1 MLDGASV
8 YRKSFLDGLRPEPT
22 LTVSEW
28 ADEHRLLS
36 SKASAEPGPWRTDRT
51 PYLREPMD
59 CLSSSSS
66 VQRVVMMFAAQTG
79 KTESGSNWLGYV
91 IHHAPGPMLLV
102 QPTVDMAKRLSK
114 QRLESLIEETPV
126 LRDRIKPARSR
137 DSGNTMFSKEFPGGI
152 MVLTGSNSATGL
164 RSMPCR
170 YLFADEVSSWPQDV
184 DGEGDPLT
192 LAERRTTTFARRKI
206 LMTSTPTVKGSCR
219 IEAEYERSDQ
229 RRFYV
234 PCPSCGGMQWLQW
247 RNMKWENNDPTTV
260 RYECEHCS
268 ERFSEVYKGKMLAAG
283 EWRPTAP
290 GDGKTAGF
298 HLSGLYS
305 PLGWLSWSDMV
316 DDFLRAKDDA
326 PLLKAFVN
334 TRLSE
339 TWEEAAANKI
349 NANELVERVEPFD
362 QNNIPLGVLLL
373 VAGVDVQ
380 DNRLAVSIFGY
391 GREEES
397 WLVFHTEIWG
407 DPTGKEVW
415 AQLDSVLLAKYCRED
430 GKKLSVVT
438 ACIDSGGH
446 CTGEVYQYCRE
457 RSAQNFVAIKGASQ
471 RGKPPIG
478 RESKVDLNVKGKTI
492 KKGARVYM
500 VGSDT
505 IKDTLLGRIK
515 HNDSGA
521 GYVHFGK
528 SANFDYF
535 DQLTAER
542 KITRYTRNGMPR
554 SEYVKAS
561 NKRNEALDTAV
572 YAYAALHLT
581 YRRFNR
587 LKIWDQLEKSPE
599 SPAKA
604 TKKPAVQAASGRS
617 FIKQW

>member
-1 MLDGASV
+1 
-8 YRKSFLDGLRPEPT
+8 
-22 LTVSEW
+22 
-28 ADEHRLLS
+28 
-36 SKASAEPGPWRTDRT
+36 
-51 PYLREPMD
+51 
-59 CLSSSSS
+59 
-66 VQRVVMMFAAQTG
+66 
-79 KTESGSNWLGYV
+79 
-91 IHHAPGPMLLV
+91 
-102 QPTVDMAKRLSK
+102 
-114 QRLESLIEETPV
+114 
-126 LRDRIKPARSR
+126 
-137 DSGNTMFSKEFPGGI
+137 
-152 MVLTGSNSATGL
+152 
-164 RSMPCR
+164 
-170 YLFADEVSSWPQDV
+170 
-184 DGEGDPLT
+184 
-192 LAERRTTTFARRKI
+192 
-206 LMTSTPTVKGSCR
+206 
-219 IEAEYERSDQ
+219 
-229 RRFYV
+229 
-234 PCPSCGGMQWLQW
+234 
-247 RNMKWENNDPTTV
+247 MKWENNNPSTV

-268 ERFSEVYKGKMLAAG
+268 ERFSEVHKGRMLAAG

-339 TWEEAAANKI
+339 TWEESAANKI
-349 NANELVERVEPFD
+349 NANELVEKVEPFD
-362 QNNIPLGVLLL
+362 QNSIPIGVLLL

-407 DPTGKEVW
+407 DPTSKEVW
-415 AQLDSVLLAKYCRED
+415 AQLDSVLLAKYYRED
-430 GKKLSVVT
+430 GKKLSVIT

-457 RSAQNFVAIKGASQ
+457 RSVQNFVAIKGASQ

-492 KKGARVYM
+492 KKGARVYI

-515 HNDSGA
+515 HNESGA

-528 SANFDYF
+528 SANFEYF

-587 LKIWDQLEKSPE
+587 LKIWDQFEKNPE
-599 SPAKA
+599 SPVRS
-604 TKKPAVQAASGRS
+604 TKKPAVQSASGRS